1 MALGGVYLFLLT
13 SALSLWDEVFLDFFF
28 SFWFYCFFRLDF
40 VCLAIKHRAQNMVDS
55 KLTCRMCY

>member
-28 SFWFYCFFRLDF
+28 LFGFTAFLD
-40 VCLAIKHRAQNMVDS
+40 
-55 KLTCRMCY
+55 LTLCVWL